1 MCMKTITQLM
11 VNRILLGSATFS
23 SLSILKPNL
32 FSPHS
37 YSVTLPAPPIIWQYN
52 IQNLKTI

>member
-1 MCMKTITQLM
+1 MKMKQILKIFMKTTTQLM
-11 VNRILLGSATFS
+11 VNQILLGSATFS

-37 YSVTLPAPPIIWQYN
+37 YSVTLPAPPII
-52 IQNLKTI
+52 